1 MDLWRRG
8 RRNQNPDCLV
18 QCRHV
23 DDTWLPVPKALD
35 HSPRGPAGQLCLGGP
50 APAQPVLL
58 CCGDWHAALTCS
70 ARSSPT
76 WSPHMASCMAPST
89 PSPLSRTL
97 VSWCCR
103 WLPPA
108 TPRYCPALGP
118 EAAPSPSALAL
129 ALWPWT
135 YVGSLPSGTTC
146 SFLMGLPGS
155 SWTSRVICAL
165 NFSPNRPVAPQSRSC
180 LAPWLLLPQHPRM

>member
-1 MDLWRRG
+1 MRMTLG
-8 RRNQNPDCLV
+8 SLS
-18 QCRHV
+18 
-23 DDTWLPVPKALD
+23 PKLLTTHHGGLQVSSILGVRPPPSLSCSAVEI
-35 HSPRGPAGQLCLGGP
+35 GMQLLLG
-50 APAQPVLL
+50 
-58 CCGDWHAALTCS
+58 S

-76 WSPHMASCMAPST
+76 WSPHRASCMAPST

-97 VSWCCR
+97 VSWCCQ

-135 YVGSLPSGTTC
+135 YIGSLPSGTTC

-165 NFSPNRPVAPQSRSC
+165 NFPPNRPVVPQSRSC
-180 LAPWLLLPQHPRM
+180 LAPWFLLPQHPQM